1 VKGRFAWLGLI
12 GGVLVASTWLPAASS
27 ARPAYVRP
35 DPQGPLVEY
44 SIRADGTGK
53 QRISQPGPLFH
64 FSGLSQL
71 WRSSDGKRFV
81 FLTGNWPDTIGL
93 FEGTPSSF
101 PRQSLTRL
109 TPPSV
114 GVTGGSDIYYGDPTF
129 SPDGRWV
136 AFTALEC
143 WAAGGGCSAGSEPQV
158 YTVRTDG
165 SLLRKIVPH
174 AQVPTWERNGK
185 LVYVGH
191 VGNVSPDGHDT
202 GVFEIRPDGTG
213 QRRLSADLRFGAL
226 SPDGKLIAFICG
238 KKFDA
243 LCLERR
249 DGSGRRTLA
258 TYLRPDTGLFWSPA
272 GTQLAIH
279 RNSGQIVVMSIQRR
293 RSRRVVIQTP
303 NFWGGPILW
312 SPDGRRLAFIGASN
326 PVPNE
331 FQRPRLYVATLSQSR
346 TRFLTEGV
354 PSMNDVR
361 WSSPTTLTYLAL
373 GG

>member
-1 VKGRFAWLGLI
+1 
-12 GGVLVASTWLPAASS
+12 
-27 ARPAYVRP
+27 
-35 DPQGPLVEY
+35 
-44 SIRADGTGK
+44 
-53 QRISQPGPLFH
+53 
-64 FSGLSQL
+64 
-71 WRSSDGKRFV
+71 
-81 FLTGNWPDTIGL
+81 LTGTWPDTLGL

-101 PRQSLTRL
+101 PSQSLTRL
-109 TPPSV
+109 TPPSLA
-114 GVTGGSDIYYGDPTF
+114 VTGGSDIYYGYPTF

-165 SLLRKIVPH
+165 SLLRKVAPH

-213 QRRLSADLRFGAL
+213 QRRLPTDLRFGAL
-226 SPDGKLIAFICG
+226 SPNGKLIAFICG
-238 KKFDA
+238 KKFQA

-258 TYLRPDTGLFWSPA
+258 TYLRPSSQPFWSPA
-272 GTQLAIH
+272 GTQLAILADA
-279 RNSGQIVVMSIQRR
+279 GEKLVVVSIQRG
-293 RSRRVVIQTP
+293 RSLRVVVQVP
-303 NFWGGPILW
+303 NSNLNWPILW
-312 SPDGRRLAFIGASN
+312 SPDGKRLAYMGFSI

-331 FQRPRLYVATLSQSR
+331 FQRLRLYVATLSQSR
-346 TRFLTEGV
+346 PRFLTEGV
-354 PSMNDVR
+354 PSTNDVR

-373 GG
+373 RG